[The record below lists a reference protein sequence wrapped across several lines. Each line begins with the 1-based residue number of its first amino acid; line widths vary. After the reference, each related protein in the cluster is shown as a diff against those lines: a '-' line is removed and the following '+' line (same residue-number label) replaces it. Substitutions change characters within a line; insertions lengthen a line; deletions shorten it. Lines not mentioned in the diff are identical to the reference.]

1 MVSPLSSDRPTH
13 KARKWL
19 DALLQ
24 VGPKLYHS
32 APPHCVWTGSYV
44 LHPLDTC
51 LYPEL

>member
-24 VGPKLYHS
+24 VGPKLYPVFLLT
-32 APPHCVWTGSYV
+32 ACGLGPM
-44 LHPLDTC
+44 
-51 LYPEL
+51 LYTP